1 MTFGQVAR
9 DFSCSTEHIRC
20 NQYFS
25 PGTFSDQ
32 LTDGQGPRTIF
43 CLLSFHARKVLNKS
57 PQSIFFPA
65 PRWIAGTTFICKA
78 CAPGRFQ
85 ASGASVSC
93 APCPAGSFQ
102 NETGSIACSR
112 CPLGWHQ
119 EAEGSRNC
127 VECSAGATTQIL
139 GSTSASDCGCEAESI
154 NVAENGEELQCIPC
168 GEGLSCPFS
177 SSLETFKSG
186 QSSQGGAVARRTAV
200 FFCPRLVVK
209 PSCCSSVDSRI
220 LD

>member
-1 MTFGQVAR
+1 MPERYWINPHRA
-9 DFSCSTEHIRC
+9 H
-20 NQYFS
+20 
-25 PGTFSDQ
+25 
-32 LTDGQGPRTIF
+32 
-43 CLLSFHARKVLNKS
+43 
-57 PQSIFFPA
+57 IFFPA

-78 CAPGRFQ
+78 CTPGRFQ

-154 NVAENGEELQCIPC
+154 NVAESGEELQCIPC

-186 QSSQGGAVARRTAV
+186 QSSQGGAVARQKAASLSKAGCEV
-200 FFCPRLVVK
+200 
-209 PSCCSSVDSRI
+209 PSQQLSRFSRI
-220 LD
+220 LDWVYCSGQDMKYINLYNIIEIILHIKLV